1 MAGIGLS
8 PVDIFDR
15 TSALLCHEVN
25 VPIKSWEFTLKGT
38 IIFLIKQFLKLRHVS
53 FFGSCTIS
61 WMTSGRHETNSRF
74 SFFPLLLI
82 ASAFVLG
89 HTDEANSQA
98 RVDLEDL
105 SVKGELLNDNR
116 MRMSSR
122 EATRVQDRVK
132 YRKNFRPE
140 ITDGIDIRLPASE
153 SSVEVEN
160 K

>member
-1 MAGIGLS
+1 L
-8 PVDIFDR
+8 
-15 TSALLCHEVN
+15 E
-25 VPIKSWEFTLKGT
+25 GT
-38 IIFLIKQFLKLRHVS
+38 VIFLIKQFLKLRHAPLV
-53 FFGSCTIS
+53 GSCTIS
-61 WMTSGRHETNSRF
+61 WMTSERRETNSQILF
-74 SFFPLLLI
+74 VPLLVISSALI
-82 ASAFVLG
+82 LIYASDAI
-89 HTDEANSQA
+89 SQA

-122 EATRVQDRVK
+122 EATRIQDRVK

-153 SSVEVEN
+153 SSIEVQS